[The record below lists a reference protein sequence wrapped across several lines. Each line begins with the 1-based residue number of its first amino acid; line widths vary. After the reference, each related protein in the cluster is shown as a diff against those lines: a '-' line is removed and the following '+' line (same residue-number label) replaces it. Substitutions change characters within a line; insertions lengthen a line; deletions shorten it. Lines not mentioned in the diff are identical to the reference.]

1 MELITKV
8 SAAAICASVLSLIIK
23 KTNPELSVL
32 MSLAVISVIVYAG
45 LSAAEG
51 AAGIIR
57 ETENALA
64 ECREYLLPVMK
75 CTGIGIVSGC
85 ASRLC
90 RDCAQSAAA
99 SAVELVG
106 TMCAAAAAAP
116 MITAALKLIGDLL

>member
-57 ETENALA
+57 ETETALA

-75 CTGIGIVSGC
+75 CAGIGIITGT
-85 ASRLC
+85 AARLC

-99 SAVELVG
+99 SAIELVG

-116 MITAALKLIGDLL
+116 MITAALKLIGELL

>member
-8 SAAAICASVLSLIIK
+8 SAAAICASVLSLLVK

-32 MSLAVISVIVYAG
+32 MSLAVISVIVFAG

-51 AAGIIR
+51 VTEIID
-57 ETENALA
+57 EVKTVLA
-64 ECREYLLPVMK
+64 DCADYLLPVMK
-75 CTGIGIVSGC
+75 CTGIGIVTGC

-90 RDCAQSAAA
+90 KDCAQSAAA

-116 MITAALKLIGDLL
+116 MITAALKLAGGLL

>member
-1 MELITKV
+1 MDIITKV

-32 MSLAVISVIVYAG
+32 MSLAVISIIVFAG

-51 AAGIIR
+51 AAGII
-57 ETENALA
+57 EEIKSILTD
-64 ECREYLLPVMK
+64 CTDYLLPVMK
-75 CTGIGIVSGC
+75 CAGIGIITGC

-90 RDCAQSAAA
+90 RDSAQSSVA

-116 MITAALKLIGDLL
+116 MITAALRLIGDLV

>member
-1 MELITKV
+1 MDVMTKV

-32 MSLAVISVIVYAG
+32 MSLAVITVIVFAG

-51 AAGIIR
+51 VAGII
-57 ETENALA
+57 EEIEKALTDC
-64 ECREYLLPVMK
+64 EEYMIPVMK
-75 CTGIGIVSGC
+75 CAGIGIITGC

-90 RDCAQSAAA
+90 RDSAQSSIA
-99 SAVELVG
+99 SAVELAG

-116 MITAALKLIGDLL
+116 MISAALRLIGDLV

>member
-8 SAAAICASVLSLIIK
+8 SAAAICASVLTLLVK

-32 MSLAVISVIVYAG
+32 MSLAVISVIVFAG

-51 AAGIIR
+51 VAGII
-57 ETENALA
+57 EEVKTVLA
-64 ECREYLLPVMK
+64 DCADYLLPVMK
-75 CTGIGIVSGC
+75 CTGIGIVTGC

-90 RDCAQSAAA
+90 KDCAQSAAA

-116 MITAALKLIGDLL
+116 MITAALKLAGGLL

>member
-8 SAAAICASVLSLIIK
+8 SAAAVCASVLSLIIK
-23 KTNPELSVL
+23 KTNPELSAL
-32 MSLAVISVIVYAG
+32 MSLAVISTAVFTG

-51 AAGIIR
+51 VVGMID
-57 ETENALA
+57 EMKNVLA
-64 ECREYLLPVMK
+64 DHLDWLLPVMK
-75 CTGIGIVSGC
+75 CAGIGIVTGC

-90 RDCAQSAAA
+90 RDCTQSAAA

-116 MITAALKLIGDLL
+116 TITAALKLIGDLL

>member
-8 SAAAICASVLSLIIK
+8 SAAAICASVLSLLVK

-32 MSLAVISVIVYAG
+32 MSLAVISAIVFAG

-51 AAGIIR
+51 VRGIIN
-57 ETENALA
+57 EVKTVLA
-64 ECREYLLPVMK
+64 DCADYLLPVMK
-75 CTGIGIVSGC
+75 CTGIGIVTGC

-90 RDCAQSAAA
+90 RDCTQSAAA

-116 MITAALKLIGDLL
+116 MITAALKLAGGLL

>member
-1 MELITKV
+1 MELIIKV
-8 SAAAICASVLSLIIK
+8 SAAAVCASVLSLIIK

-32 MSLAVISVIVYAG
+32 MSLAVISTAVFAG

-51 AAGIIR
+51 VAGIMEEIK
-57 ETENALA
+57 TVLA
-64 ECREYLLPVMK
+64 DCVDYLLPAMK
-75 CTGIGIVSGC
+75 CAGIGVVTGC
-85 ASRLC
+85 AARLC

-116 MITAALKLIGDLL
+116 VITAALKLIGDLL